1 MRGLILLITA
11 LVLSVILMP
20 VGFIFQIVVTL
31 FRAVDT
37 YLFHIAKS
45 IDQHG
50 NVVCAELFNLTLIKK
65 KGYKFGDMDKTI
77 SYVLGVNAEKKTL
90 TYLGIGLGKLL
101 NKIEK
106 DHLIKA
112 VNYERKD

>member
-1 MRGLILLITA
+1 MRGFILLIVA
-11 LVLSVILMP
+11 LLISVVLLP
-20 VGFIFQIVVTL
+20 VGFIFQIIVTL
-31 FRAVDT
+31 FRSIDL

-50 NVVCAELFNLTLIKK
+50 NLVCAELFNLTLIKR

-77 SYVLGVNAEKKTL
+77 SYVLGINAEKKTL
-90 TYLGIGLGKLL
+90 TYLGKKVGNLL
-101 NKIEK
+101 NTIER

>member
-1 MRGLILLITA
+1 MRGLILLIIA

-20 VGFIFQIVVTL
+20 VGFVFQIVVTL

-50 NVVCAELFNLTLIKK
+50 NVVCAELFNLTLIKRN
-65 KGYKFGDMDKTI
+65 GYKFGDMDKTI
-77 SYVLGVNAEKKTL
+77 SYVLGINAEKKNL
-90 TYLGIGLGKLL
+90 TYLGRKLGNLL
-101 NKIEK
+101 NTIEK

>member
-1 MRGLILLITA
+1 MRGLILLIIA
-11 LVLSVILMP
+11 LCLSVILMP
-20 VGFIFQIVVTL
+20 VGFLFQIVVTL
-31 FRAVDT
+31 FRAIDT

-50 NVVCAELFNLTLIKK
+50 NVVCAEMFNLTLIKK

-90 TYLGIGLGKLL
+90 TYLGMKVGNLL
-101 NKIEK
+101 NTIEK

>member
-11 LVLSVILMP
+11 LLLSVILMP
-20 VGFIFQIVVTL
+20 IGFVFQIMVTL

-50 NVVCAELFNLTLIKK
+50 NVVCAELFNLTLIKR

-77 SYVLGVNAEKKTL
+77 SYVLGINAENKTL
-90 TYLGIGLGKLL
+90 TYLGKKVGNLL
-101 NKIEK
+101 NTIEK

>member
-1 MRGLILLITA
+1 MRGLILLIVA
-11 LVLSVILMP
+11 LILSVILMP
-20 VGFIFQIVVTL
+20 VGFVFQIVVTL

-50 NVVCAELFNLTLIKK
+50 NVVCAELFNLTLIKR

-90 TYLGIGLGKLL
+90 TYLGRNVGNLL

>member
-1 MRGLILLITA
+1 MRGLILLIIA

-20 VGFIFQIVVTL
+20 VGFVFQIVVTL

-50 NVVCAELFNLTLIKK
+50 NVVCAELFNLTLIKR

-77 SYVLGVNAEKKTL
+77 SYVLGINAETKTL
-90 TYLGIGLGKLL
+90 TYLGIALGKLL
-101 NKIEK
+101 NTIEK